1 MLQNN
6 GLTAALSA
14 LSHQLLGVHK
24 SVTQIDSGFGGW
36 KLGLQ
41 GAAAVMGGTMLLGG
55 MAKIARHG
63 KEILDQQDKLAR
75 AGRTNAEIA
84 GITAA
89 AYGKITKMVPTA
101 TAADVLRTTNELT
114 TVLGSPGH
122 ALAAAPHSL
131 KLEALLGN
139 ATGKKS
145 EGQGYAFWRALEEKG
160 GTQLSEK
167 DRDTLLGKMWA
178 ASSTSGGRWGGSEWF
193 TFAKRA
199 GVSWLNMS
207 PDMMNI
213 VSTLGRSMGA
223 DTAGTAMMTATQT
236 LLGATTLRKQQ
247 LEAFEK

>member
-1 MLQNN
+1 MEVYKIGVALMLQNN

-24 SVTQIDSGFGGW
+24 SVTQINSGFGGW

-114 TVLGSPGH
+114 LGC
-122 ALAAAPHSL
+122 
-131 KLEALLGN
+131 
-139 ATGKKS
+139 
-145 EGQGYAFWRALEEKG
+145 
-160 GTQLSEK
+160 
-167 DRDTLLGKMWA
+167 DV
-178 ASSTSGGRWGGSEWF
+178 
-193 TFAKRA
+193 KR
-199 GVSWLNMS
+199 N
-207 PDMMNI
+207 
-213 VSTLGRSMGA
+213 
-223 DTAGTAMMTATQT
+223 
-236 LLGATTLRKQQ
+236 
-247 LEAFEK
+247 